1 MKYLVLVFL
10 IFGVLTVSGQRNNC
24 AETKKKLARAEE
36 VAKLEQ
42 MRFRE
47 AQNNLNEAQ
56 KKLAEA
62 DKRLTDWAELNRYA
76 EANKR
81 LALSAPDENRVV
93 FIGDSIT
100 DIWDENG
107 FGGFFPGKPYVNR
120 GIGGQTTPQMLLRFR
135 ADVITLK
142 PKVVVILAGTND
154 ISGNTGPMT
163 LEQTGDNIASMAEL
177 ATANGIKVVLSSV
190 IPVSDTVRKS
200 DGAYYVQTKSRP
212 PAKIVAMNEWLK
224 DYAARN
230 GYTYLDYYSAM
241 VDDRGFVKDGI
252 TFDGLHPKKEGYA
265 IMNPLAEA
273 AVQKALT
280 NKK

>member
-1 MKYLVLVFL
+1 MKYLVLFFLMLAVTPVF
-10 IFGVLTVSGQRNNC
+10 GQQTG
-24 AETKKKLARAEE
+24 ELEE
-36 VAKLEQ
+36 V
-42 MRFRE
+42 
-47 AQNNLNEAQ
+47 
-56 KKLAEA
+56 KKRLAEA
-62 DKRLTDWAELNRYA
+62 EKKLGDWAELKRY
-76 EANKR
+76 ESANKQVM
-81 LALSAPDENRVV
+81 PPKKGEQRVV

-107 FGGFFPGKPYVNR
+107 FGGFFPGKPYINR

-135 ADVITLK
+135 ADVIANK

-190 IPVSDTVRKS
+190 IPVSDTVRKEN
-200 DGAYYVQTKSRP
+200 GELYIQTKSRP
-212 PAKIVAMNEWLK
+212 PAKILAMNEWLK
-224 DYAARN
+224 AYAAQN

-241 VDDRGFVKDGI
+241 VDGQGFVREGI
-252 TFDGLHPKKEGYA
+252 TFDGLHPNGRGYA

-273 AVQKALT
+273 AIQKALKS
-280 NKK
+280 KK

>member
-1 MKYLVLVFL
+1 MKIPILFFLMLAVLPVFAQQN
-10 IFGVLTVSGQRNNC
+10 G
-24 AETKKKLARAEE
+24 E
-36 VAKLEQ
+36 LE
-42 MRFRE
+42 
-47 AQNNLNEAQ
+47 ALK

-62 DKRLTDWAELNRYA
+62 EKKLNDWAELKRYEA
-76 EANKR
+76 ANKQVM
-81 LALSAPDENRVV
+81 PPKKNETRVV

-107 FGGFFPGKPYVNR
+107 FGGFFPGKSYINR

-135 ADVITLK
+135 ADVIANK

-190 IPVSDTVRKS
+190 IPVSDTVRQEN
-200 DGAYYVQTKSRP
+200 GEFYIQTRARP
-212 PAKIVAMNEWLK
+212 PAKITAMNEWLK
-224 DYAARN
+224 NYCAKN

-241 VDDRGFVKDGI
+241 VDDKGFVRGGI
-252 TFDGLHPKKEGYA
+252 TFDGLHPNKQGYA
-265 IMNPLAEA
+265 LMSPLVEA
-273 AVQKALT
+273 AIEKALKS
-280 NKK
+280 KK

>member
-1 MKYLVLVFL
+1 MKYLVLFFL
-10 IFGVLTVSGQRNNC
+10 MLAGLPVLGQQTSELE
-24 AETKKKLARAEE
+24 ETKKR
-36 VAKLEQ
+36 
-42 MRFRE
+42 
-47 AQNNLNEAQ
+47 
-56 KKLAEA
+56 LAEA
-62 DKRLTDWAELNRYA
+62 EKKLGDWAELKRY
-76 EANKR
+76 ESANKQVM
-81 LALSAPDENRVV
+81 SSKFSENRVV

-107 FGGFFPGKPYVNR
+107 FGGFFPGKPYINR

-135 ADVITLK
+135 ADVIANK

-190 IPVSDTVRKS
+190 LPVSDTVRKEN
-200 DGAYYVQTKSRP
+200 GEFYIQTKSRP

-224 DYAARN
+224 GYCARN

-241 VDDRGFVKDGI
+241 VDDKGFVRDGI
-252 TFDGLHPKKEGYA
+252 TFDGLHPNKEGYA
-265 IMNPLAEA
+265 IMNPLVEA
-273 AVQKALT
+273 AIQKALKS
-280 NKK
+280 KK